1 MNRRRLSLLAF
12 LLSASVAAHAQD
24 VHYSQYFVAPL
35 SVNPALTGFMDG
47 TLRAMVN
54 YRSQWASVN
63 NAFTTGT
70 LSVDG
75 NILQS
80 KIPANDRLGVGL
92 QVISDKVA
100 DGLLTNNYVSASAA
114 YHKGFDKE
122 GNYSLGIGIQ
132 GTYSQRSIDA
142 AKLVFNDQL
151 DAYGNFSQTSA
162 DAAAKSDGLR
172 RNYWDVAIGGVFKAR
187 INEKQQF
194 YIGMS
199 AYHLASPKVTFMSN
213 QQLTVPTRITWN
225 GVYEAR
231 LGDMVSISLLGM
243 YSKQEQAS
251 EGVFGTILTI
261 GKSWREFD
269 KTPVFYAGML
279 YRTKDALIPYVAAEY
294 LDIRLGVSYDYNNSS
309 LNAATKGQ
317 GGAEISLS
325 YLLRI
330 PPNKKIIYLCPNNPK
345 F

>member
-1 MNRRRLSLLAF
+1 MAISPERRSVLIALL
-12 LLSASVAAHAQD
+12 VAVA
-24 VHYSQYFVAPL
+24 YFMENL
-35 SVNPALTGFMDG
+35 DG
-47 TLRAMVN
+47 TVIATALPQMAVTFGK
-54 YRSQWASVN
+54 QA
-63 NAFTTGT
+63 
-70 LSVDG
+70 VDL
-75 NILQS
+75 N
-80 KIPANDRLGVGL
+80 
-92 QVISDKVA
+92 
-100 DGLLTNNYVSASAA
+100 
-114 YHKGFDKE
+114 
-122 GNYSLGIGIQ
+122 
-132 GTYSQRSIDA
+132 
-142 AKLVFNDQL
+142 
-151 DAYGNFSQTSA
+151 
-162 DAAAKSDGLR
+162 
-172 RNYWDVAIGGVFKAR
+172 
-187 INEKQQF
+187 
-194 YIGMS
+194 IGMS